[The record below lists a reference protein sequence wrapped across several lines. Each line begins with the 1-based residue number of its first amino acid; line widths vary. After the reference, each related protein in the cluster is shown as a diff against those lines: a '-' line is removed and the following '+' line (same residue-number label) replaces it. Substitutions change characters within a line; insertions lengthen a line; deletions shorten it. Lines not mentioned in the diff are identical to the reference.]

1 VVHGRKV
8 WDKTYLLMVTAYRG
22 RDYIL
27 EQTQSGM
34 VVSPSADLIEEI
46 GSGYPTNVY
55 DGVRLLLPT
64 LRQKMAQSRGM
75 MLIDLPDG
83 C

>member
-1 VVHGRKV
+1 
-8 WDKTYLLMVTAYRG
+8 MITAYGG

-27 EQTQSGM
+27 KQTQSGM
-34 VVSPSADLIEEI
+34 DVSPSANPIEEI

-64 LRQKMAQSRGM
+64 LRQKMSQSRGM